1 MSFDSASIRCAAVS
15 IAVVVGAALCL
26 PVGATSSLFAFAGP
40 PFAEVS
46 EGGKSLIV
54 PDAHKGLGMVY
65 YALPDRD
72 VQVSFSSKA
81 PVENIDGNSNSII
94 GYVIAG
100 KDEDPAKLPAGE
112 WHLPVT
118 SLRTGIKLRDEHLR
132 GENWIDAAKHPD
144 IVFQLKEVTDIAEG
158 KTEGDAR
165 SYTATLAGDMT
176 IRGVTKPI
184 SITDATITFRKGSAA
199 TETAAK
205 GDLLAIRAK
214 YEISLSDY
222 GVQNKVIG
230 QKVAEVIKIDTNLV
244 MSTVPPEEQAPKE
257 ADKPAR

>member
-1 MSFDSASIRCAAVS
+1 MSFGSVTIRCAAVS
-15 IAVVVGAALCL
+15 IAVVAGAGLCM
-26 PVGATSSLFAFAGP
+26 PAGATSSLVLAGP
-40 PFAEVS
+40 PFAEPS
-46 EGGKSLIV
+46 EGGKSLVV
-54 PDAHKGLGMVY
+54 PDAHKGLGTVY
-65 YALPDRD
+65 HALPDRD

-81 PVENIDGNSNSII
+81 PVENIDGNSNGII
-94 GYVIAG
+94 GYVVAG

-112 WHLPVT
+112 WHLPVS

-165 SYTATLAGDMT
+165 SYTATLTGDMT

-214 YEISLSDY
+214 YEVSLSDY

-257 ADKPAR
+257 AEKPAR